1 MKYIEVFDKILSW
14 MAYYGILIIG
24 LFLVGGTLFH
34 FIPLGELQ
42 EFFGE
47 K

>member
-1 MKYIEVFDKILSW
+1 
-14 MAYYGILIIG
+14 MAYYGIVVIG
-24 LFLVGGTLFH
+24 LFLVGGTFFH

-42 EFFGE
+42 EFFAE